1 MPRVAKEI
9 KCNENDILAL
19 EAIVRNPL
27 SDPHLAMKA
36 RAILLCLDGREN
48 KDVASELKVR
58 NNTVGDWR
66 KAYIEGGIE
75 GLKGKKRPGRRGN
88 NAPDKRE
95 MVREKLK
102 EEPEGAGGKWTAQA
116 LAAAVGTSVDTVRR
130 ALREEGVCLERKT
143 QWKVPVEGMPA
154 PACIGIAGIYLSD
167 AGKAVVLYS
176 SGESRTDLSRGKI
189 PTRNA
194 ASASG
199 LEEMLSQ
206 DGYVPITDALEFLAQ
221 DAPAAGKRARK
232 GVSLQEYL
240 NGIGRAV
247 EGREGAMLHA
257 VVLPGKGEDFP
268 ALSCRSMSIT
278 LAPDFESWAA
288 LAGVWI
294 DPLCGAGSTRLKA
307 VLFRYTDD
315 RMAGREPV
323 IWNADAAEAAS
334 PAAEEDAK
342 SLLPED
348 AFTDPAVGNI
358 LRVSASIIGRDGSE
372 ISRNV
377 EIPNGVPGVGEIS
390 YESPLALAASV
401 GKVERAVS
409 TGMNS
414 VAKGLCEEYLDSALK
429 KTGAAELE

>member
-294 DPLCGAGSTRLKA
+294 DPLCGAGHLECRRGRSRQPGCRRRCKIPPSRRRFYRSRRRKYPPCQCVHHREGWQRDKQERGDSKWSSWRWGDQLRIPA
-307 VLFRYTDD
+307 GIGSFR
-315 RMAGREPV
+315 RKGGAR
-323 IWNADAAEAAS
+323 S
-334 PAAEEDAK
+334 
-342 SLLPED
+342 
-348 AFTDPAVGNI
+348 FH
-358 LRVSASIIGRDGSE
+358 
-372 ISRNV
+372 RN
-377 EIPNGVPGVGEIS
+377 EQRGKR
-390 YESPLALAASV
+390 AL
-401 GKVERAVS
+401 
-409 TGMNS
+409 
-414 VAKGLCEEYLDSALK
+414 
-429 KTGAAELE
+429 